1 MNKGNTNPSI
11 LPTSSRDGLGNPAL
25 IAVASVI
32 PWGFIIK
39 TLFLLGLGYFA
50 YTKFANR
57 FVKRKFNSNYPDAN
71 ISDAQAEAR
80 ANSIADSIK
89 WFSNDYENVELQLAG
104 LNYNG
109 FIKLYNAF
117 GKQTGTLLGGELDL
131 VEWIRNQFKDYQIL
145 KLSALQNGAFF

>member
-1 MNKGNTNPSI
+1 MNKGKTNPSV
-11 LPTSSRDGLGNPAL
+11 LPPSSHGGLGNPAL

-39 TLFLLGLGYFA
+39 TLFVLGIGYFA
-50 YTKFANR
+50 YTKWTNR
-57 FVKRKFNSNYPDAN
+57 FVKRKYNSNYPDSN

-89 WFSNDYENVELQLAG
+89 WFSNDYDNVELQLSG

-117 GKQTGTLLGGELDL
+117 GNRHIIGRRT
-131 VEWIRNQFKDYQIL
+131 
-145 KLSALQNGAFF
+145 